1 MWGEV
6 HVGFCW
12 ENLRERDHLEDL
24 GLDGK
29 VMLEWSSKRVVWEG
43 EDCIDL
49 ARDRDKWRVR
59 VKTAMFLRVP

>member
-1 MWGEV
+1 MFHHVWGEV

-12 ENLRERDHLEDL
+12 ERDHLEDL

-29 VMLEWSSKRVVWEG
+29 VMLERTSKTVVWEG